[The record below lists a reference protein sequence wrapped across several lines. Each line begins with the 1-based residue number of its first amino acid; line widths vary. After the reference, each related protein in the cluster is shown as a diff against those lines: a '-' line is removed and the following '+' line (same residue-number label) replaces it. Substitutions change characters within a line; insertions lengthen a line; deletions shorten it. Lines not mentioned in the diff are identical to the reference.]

1 VDKINQDPNIGGQAR
16 EVGSCST

>member
-1 VDKINQDPNIGGQAR
+1 VKTNG